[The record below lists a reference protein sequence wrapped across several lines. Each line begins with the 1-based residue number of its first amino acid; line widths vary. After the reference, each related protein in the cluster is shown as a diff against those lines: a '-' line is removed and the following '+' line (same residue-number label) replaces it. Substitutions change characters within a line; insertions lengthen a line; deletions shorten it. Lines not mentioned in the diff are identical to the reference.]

1 MDTVVQNK
9 AMQARNLHKI
19 SGRNVMKISNERKN
33 MFLGNQFFGKQDMD
47 IKEKAAA
54 KKAAA
59 F

>member
-1 MDTVVQNK
+1 
-9 AMQARNLHKI
+9 
-19 SGRNVMKISNERKN
+19 MKISNERKN

-47 IKEKAAA
+47 IKEKVAG